1 MRSINLNR
9 LGKSLPANMKSY
21 EVEYEK
27 FDYHF
32 KKDTVHGFDYIVAF
46 NEEDARARAIFKHGD
61 GLDILSISEDV

>member
-27 FDYHF
+27 FDYYF
-32 KKDTVHGFDYIVAF
+32 KKDTVRGFDYIQAF
-46 NEEDARARAIFKHGD
+46 DEEDARARAIFKHGD
-61 GLDILSISEDV
+61 GLDILSISEDA

>member
-9 LGKSLPANMKSY
+9 LDESLPINMKSY

-32 KKDTVHGFDYIVAF
+32 KKDTVHGFDYIVAY
-46 NEEDARARAIFKHGD
+46 NEDDARARAIFKHGD
-61 GLDILSISEDV
+61 GLDILSISEDI

>member
-9 LGKSLPANMKSY
+9 LDKSLSANMKSY

-46 NEEDARARAIFKHGD
+46 NEDDARARAIFKHGD
-61 GLDILSISEDV
+61 GLDILSISGDI